1 MSSDISGRT
10 GPFFGSLAPLG
21 TCCRFIE
28 NLSGGGGP
36 KLSGFFAEGG
46 RDGDLAGVD
55 GRSRIGPPWAKFW
68 AANSLSRALSMA
80 SERASERGGA
90 RLRLRLRLRLALR
103 FRLWRR
109 LCLRRLR
116 MARSRVSL
124 PLSAWEPTSA
134 TLFVARQFEQYS

>member
-28 NLSGGGGP
+28 NFNGGGGP
-36 KLSGFFAEGG
+36 KLSGFFAGGG

-80 SERASERGGA
+80 SERVSERGGA
-90 RLRLRLRLRLALR
+90 RLRLRLRLALR

-109 LCLRRLR
+109 LWVRRLW
-116 MARSRVSL
+116 MARPKVSL
-124 PLSAWEPTSA
+124 PLSA
-134 TLFVARQFEQYS
+134 